1 MSAGAALRSVAVVG
15 SGPAGLY
22 AAEGLARKHPD
33 LRIDVIER
41 LPTPF
46 GLVRSGVAPDH
57 QGTKA
62 IQRQFGKL
70 LQRPGLRFLGNVEV
84 GRDVSLDELRAIYDA
99 VILAIGAALDR
110 RLGIPGEDL
119 PGVYGSGAFV
129 GWYNGHPDWR
139 DLDPRLAGPSV
150 AIIGNGNVAV
160 DVARVLAKSPAE
172 MTASDICAHA
182 AATIAAAPVAEI
194 WLIGRR
200 GPAEASWTPAE
211 LAELGRLER
220 AAPVID
226 PAGIPECI
234 DESDARLLRI
244 REKNLEILRGFAAEG
259 DRTKPIRLRFLFNAA
274 PVEIAG
280 DGRAE
285 RLRLARRE
293 TGEAFEI
300 PASTVITAIGYRCFG
315 CAGAPLDAERGT
327 IANLDGR
334 VAPGLWVVGWAKRGP
349 SGTIPTNRAES
360 FAVAESVA
368 AELAQGNA
376 RKPGPD
382 ALDRLLAG
390 RGVTVIDRPA
400 WLRIDAAEAARA
412 RPGAPREKLVT
423 IVELVAAASGDRFKD
438 GRVMNTK
445 AMVSNVPCRNS

>member
-1 MSAGAALRSVAVVG
+1 MSTGSAPRSVAIVG

-33 LRIDVIER
+33 LRIDILER

-84 GRDVSLDELRAIYDA
+84 GRDVALDELRAAYDA

-139 DLDPRLAGPSV
+139 HLDPRLDGPSV

-160 DVARVLAKSPAE
+160 DVARVLAKSSAE
-172 MTASDICAHA
+172 MAASDICAHA
-182 AATIAAAPVAEI
+182 AAAIAAAPLAEI
-194 WLIGRR
+194 WLVGRR
-200 GPAEASWTPAE
+200 GPAEASWTPVE

-220 AAPVID
+220 AAPVVDSADIPAVIEEAD
-226 PAGIPECI
+226 P
-234 DESDARLLRI
+234 RLLRI
-244 REKNLEILRGFAAEG
+244 REKTLETLRGFAAAPP
-259 DRTKPIRLRFLFNAA
+259 DDKRIRLHFLFNAA
-274 PVEIAG
+274 PVEILGA
-280 DGRAE
+280 GRAE
-285 RLRLARRE
+285 RLRLARRG

-300 PASTVITAIGYRCFG
+300 RASTVITAIGYRCHG
-315 CAGAPLDAERGT
+315 SAGAPLDAERG
-327 IANLDGR
+327 IVANVEGR

-360 FAVAESVA
+360 FAVAEAVA
-368 AELAQGNA
+368 AELAQVNA
-376 RKPGPD
+376 PKPGPD
-382 ALDRLLAG
+382 VLDHLLAA
-390 RGVTVIDRPA
+390 RGVTVVDHPA
-400 WLRIDAAEAARA
+400 WLRIEAAEAAHARA
-412 RPGAPREKLVT
+412 GAPREKFATLA
-423 IVELVAAASGDRFKD
+423 ELLAAARAEDAPTSSSHERAQLNAP
-438 GRVMNTK
+438 R
-445 AMVSNVPCRNS
+445 R